1 MQGYLLL
8 EDGTYYVGEVF
19 GATGETVGEVVF
31 NTSMTGYQEILTDPS
46 YCGQI
51 VTMTYPLIG
60 NYGINPQDFES
71 SQPYARGFVVK
82 EWCSHPSNWR
92 SEISIDDFLAKN
104 GIMGIAGIDTRAL
117 TRKIRSQGAM
127 KGLITTSMD
136 AVEEILARLTS
147 SPGVFGPQLVKT
159 VTPRETYSIDGQ
171 GPRVVV
177 LDFGAKANIIRS
189 LKHYGC
195 QLTVVPATTPAEEIM
210 NLNPQGIMLSN
221 GPGDP
226 TDVPYAVAAVQQL
239 MGKVPIFGICLGH
252 QIIGLALGA
261 QTYKLKFGHRGGN
274 HPVKDLITGRVYITS
289 QNHGFAIDGES
300 LNKSEVEI
308 THINLNDNTVEGLRH
323 KQLPLF
329 SVQYHPE
336 AAPGPEDSAY
346 LFQQFMDLINRQVIA
361 E

>member
-8 EDGTYYVGEVF
+8 EDGTYYTGEVF

-71 SQPYARGFVVK
+71 KQPYARGFVVK

-92 SEISIDDFLAKN
+92 SEISLEAFLAKH

-127 KGLITTSMD
+127 KGLITSGTE
-136 AVEEILARLTS
+136 AVEELMERLQT
-147 SPGVFGPQLVKT
+147 SPGVFGPQLVQR
-159 VTPRETYSIDGQ
+159 VTTQEAYSIPGQ

-189 LKHYGC
+189 LEHYGC
-195 QLTVVPATTPAEEIM
+195 QLTVVPASTSAEEIM
-210 NLNPQGIMLSN
+210 NLQPQGIMLSN

-226 TDVPYAVAAVQQL
+226 TDVLYAVDTVRQL

-289 QNHGFAIDGES
+289 QNHGFAIDEES
-300 LNKSEVEI
+300 IDKSAVEI

-346 LFQQFMDLINRQVIA
+346 LFQQFMDLVNSKVTA
-361 E
+361 